1 MWKRRQTLEDAERAR
16 IARIVRNSEA
26 GWLLYPG
33 TGAPAAISER
43 QAERI
48 EHDLLRQLDRFIIAG
63 KRMERRVFLVA
74 MACGGWL
81 ICVQAIAPR
90 YSGLALGLM
99 TPFLLA
105 YTLWEGTLDLRFRLG
120 RRRWLRAQVDRLS
133 RGDAIP
139 PEIARHH
146 RRYNLFQ
153 LISYALTLAGV
164 GRVLWRYFA
173 GVDLTVAVDV
183 PAVALVTAGCLF
195 YLPAQKVDAT
205 HRRQRW
211 LGNAESR
218 AP

>member
-1 MWKRRQTLEDAERAR
+1 MWKPRQTFQDAERAR

-33 TGAPAAISER
+33 IGAPAAISER

-48 EHDLLRQLDRFIIAG
+48 EHDLLRQLDRFIAAG
-63 KRMERRVFLVA
+63 RSMERRIFLA
-74 MACGGWL
+74 GIACGGWL
-81 ICVQAIAPR
+81 LCVQAIAPR
-90 YSGLALGLM
+90 YAGLALGLM

-105 YTLWEGTLDLRFRLG
+105 YVLWEGTLDLRFRLS
-120 RRRWLRAQVDRLS
+120 RRRWLRAQVASLS
-133 RGDAIP
+133 PGTAIP
-139 PEIARHH
+139 PEIARRH

-153 LISYALTLAGV
+153 LISYALTLSGV

-183 PAVALVTAGCLF
+183 PAVVLVTAGCLF

-205 HRRQRW
+205 HRRRRW
-211 LGNAESR
+211 LGNAES
-218 AP
+218 P